1 MSKQD
6 KSASLW
12 RNGITLMGWFL
23 GWALGL
29 LGVVLLGLDLA
40 HGHTSSY
47 VGLFIYLVMPMLLA
61 GCCVLVVI
69 GLLWAR
75 RRARREGRA
84 FRMPVIVSGYDDPGY
99 FTRRFREMT
108 RLSPRQWRN
117 RQVCTDAPA

>member
-1 MSKQD
+1 
-6 KSASLW
+6 
-12 RNGITLMGWFL
+12 
-23 GWALGL
+23 
-29 LGVVLLGLDLA
+29 
-40 HGHTSSY
+40 
-47 VGLFIYLVMPMLLA
+47 MPMLLA
-61 GCCVLVVI
+61 GCCVLVAS

-84 FRMPVIVSGYDDPGY
+84 FHMPVIVFGYDDPGY